1 MLLLDANIYI
11 RYILKDSPA
20 QALKAQDIIK
30 NSEIYTDPTIIAEVI
45 WVLTSFYKMDKANF
59 LPPILSIVEQKNNKS
74 PSKKL
79 IIDSLEFFYSHNLSY
94 VDCYLHCLS
103 QSKGI
108 PLATFDTK
116 LSKLKRITP

>member
-1 MLLLDANIYI
+1 MILLDANIYL
-11 RYILKDSPA
+11 RYILKDNHT

-30 NSEIYTDPTIIAEVI
+30 NSQIYTDPTIIAEVI
-45 WVLTSFYKMDKANF
+45 WVLTSFYKMAKADF
-59 LPPILSIVEQKNNKS
+59 LPPIFAIVEQKNNKS

-79 IIDSLEFFYSHNLSY
+79 IIDSLEYFYDHNLSY
-94 VDCYLHCLS
+94 IDCYLHCLS

-116 LSKLKRITP
+116 LSKLK